1 MAVAAAPL
9 RSSSPVPADG
19 LLHPIALGSL
29 ALLVLNDQLLKA
41 AAPGWWTGKL
51 SDVAGLVLFPVFL
64 VAGWELVHVAR
75 RGSWKASRRAAA
87 LAALATAAVFTLV
100 ELVPAA
106 DAAYETALGWLQWPA
121 RAALAALAGH
131 DLPPV
136 TPVAATA
143 DPTDLLA
150 LPTVFVALAMLWRR
164 ARELEIRP

>member
-64 VAGWELVHVAR
+64 VAAWELLQVAR
-75 RGSWKASRRAAA
+75 RRPWHPSDRVAAV
-87 LAALATAAVFTLV
+87 AAGATAAVFTLV
-100 ELVPAA
+100 ELLPAG
-106 DAAYETALGWLQWPA
+106 DAAYERALGLLQWPA
-121 RAALAALAGH
+121 RVLVATVAGE
-131 DLPPV
+131 DLPAVVPV
-136 TPVAATA
+136 VATA
-143 DPTDLLA
+143 DATDLLA
-150 LPTVFVALAMLWRR
+150 LPAVLVALALLRHR
-164 ARELEIRP
+164 SRTTELRP